1 MWKAHFVSC
10 LTQRRK
16 GAQRDSSKINLQ
28 LEIGNMKHGWEI
40 KKLGEVATF
49 INGDRGKNYPSQNDF
64 VKEGIPFINA
74 GHLVDGSVDF
84 SSMNY
89 ISEEKY
95 EKLGSGKIWNGD
107 LLFCLRG
114 SLGKKA
120 IVENLDKAAI
130 ASSLVIVR
138 CIDIFNRYLYYYLDS
153 PIVED
158 LIFQSNNGSSQSNLS
173 AKSVASFP
181 IPIPPLSVQSSIVSE
196 LDCINGIIEKKRE
209 QLKELDALAQSIF
222 YDMFGDPIQ
231 NEKGWEVK
239 KLGEVAEIIGGSTP
253 KTNDA
258 SYWNG
263 EYFWITPAELDGRK
277 YFYSTSRTLTDDGVK
292 SANLQLLPI
301 GTVLL
306 SSRAP
311 IGKVAITCAPMY
323 CNQGFKNIVCS
334 DRLNNEYVYSFLLYN
349 NDYLNSLGTGAT
361 FKEISKRVVS
371 EIPIP
376 LPPLSLQQAFAAKI
390 EAIEKQKELVKR
402 SIAETETLLA
412 SRMQHYFSEE

>member
-1 MWKAHFVSC
+1 
-10 LTQRRK
+10 
-16 GAQRDSSKINLQ
+16 
-28 LEIGNMKHGWEI
+28 MKHGWEI

-130 ASSLVIVR
+130 ASSLVIIR

-158 LIFQSNNGSSQSNLS
+158 LIFQSNNGSSQPNLS

-181 IPIPPLSVQSSIVSE
+181 IPVPPLSVQSSIVSE
-196 LDCINGIIEKKRE
+196 LDCINGILEKKRE
-209 QLKELDALAQSIF
+209 QIKELDALAQSIF

-239 KLGEVAEIIGGSTP
+239 KLGEVAILKAGKSIKANELSEKYTDGLYPCYGGNGIRGYIQKKSHEGTLPIIGRQGALCGNVVLARNEFYATEHAVVCNPIISI
-253 KTNDA
+253 NNIWF
-258 SYWNG
+258 YWALLFCNLNR
-263 EYFWITPAELDGRK
+263 FAQ
-277 YFYSTSRTLTDDGVK
+277 GVAQPGI
-292 SANLQLLPI
+292 SVGVI
-301 GTVLL
+301 
-306 SSRAP
+306 
-311 IGKVAITCAPMY
+311 
-323 CNQGFKNIVCS
+323 
-334 DRLNNEYVYSFLLYN
+334 NEMLF
-349 NDYLNSLGTGAT
+349 
-361 FKEISKRVVS
+361 
-371 EIPIP
+371 P
-376 LPPLSLQQAFAAKI
+376 LPPLPLQQAFAAKI

-412 SRMQHYFSEE
+412 SRMQHYFEA

>member
-1 MWKAHFVSC
+1 
-10 LTQRRK
+10 
-16 GAQRDSSKINLQ
+16 
-28 LEIGNMKHGWEI
+28 MKHGWEI

-130 ASSLVIVR
+130 ASSLVIIR

-158 LIFQSNNGSSQSNLS
+158 LIFQSNNGSSQPNLS

-181 IPIPPLSVQSSIVSE
+181 IPVPPLSVQSSIVSE
-196 LDCINGIIEKKRE
+196 LDCINGILEKKRE
-209 QLKELDALAQSIF
+209 QIKELDALAQSIF

-239 KLGEVAEIIGGSTP
+239 KLGESFLFQQGMQVPVEEQYEEKEEGMERFLRIIDFTQGNEP
-253 KTNDA
+253 PRYVN
-258 SYWNG
+258 
-263 EYFWITPAELDGRK
+263 
-277 YFYSTSRTLTDDGVK
+277 VK
-292 SANLQLLPI
+292 SEKHMLRD
-301 GTVLL
+301 GE
-306 SSRAP
+306 
-311 IGKVAITCAPMY
+311 VAIVRYGSP
-323 CNQGFKNIVCS
+323 GFVCFGKEGIIA
-334 DRLNNEYVYSFLLYN
+334 NNLFKIIPNLTINSTYFIYW
-349 NDYLNSLGTGAT
+349 LNSEAFQSVVKGNQYGAALQAIKFST
-361 FKEISKRVVS
+361 ING
-371 EIPIP
+371 IGII